1 VTRRHRVASVDDLA
15 SDGDRVLVD
24 VDGQEIGVFRVDG
37 EFYALANYCV
47 HEGGPLCEGA
57 VVGEMSVGD
66 DGLAWEYDDDDGAER
81 FVVCPWHEWTFD
93 VTTGE
98 HVGDSR
104 YVTPTFD
111 VEVDDGDVYVLR

>member
-1 VTRRHRVASVDDLA
+1 MKSRHCVASIDDLPN
-15 SDGDRVLVD
+15 DGDRVVAD
-24 VDGQEIGVFRVDG
+24 VDGQSVGVFRIDG

-47 HEGGPLCEGA
+47 HEGGPLCEGPL
-57 VVGEMSVGD
+57 VGEMTVGG
-66 DGLAWEYDDDDGAER
+66 DGLAWEYDDAER

-93 VTTGE
+93 VMTGE

-111 VEVDDGDVYVLR
+111 VEVEDGDVYVVR